1 MGQGIDNS
9 LPVMILVMGVFQY
22 SHEEQV
28 AGAIKRMKELFPGAE
43 LVFDATTSDG
53 LGYTNKY
60 VKKTG
65 NKFAAMYFAVDDA
78 HAFCERTETEYLEC
92 RPFFTD
98 ARRLPKKRVGLYT
111 RIAMR
116 VVDRDYKAKLIRLR
130 L

>member
-1 MGQGIDNS
+1 MGRGIDNS
-9 LPVMILVMGVFQY
+9 LPVMILVMGVFQC

-53 LGYTNKY
+53 LRYTNKY

-78 HAFCERTETEYLEC
+78 HAFCERFRSLRFSPPYEFRSSAAHSTEKIV
-92 RPFFTD
+92 P
-98 ARRLPKKRVGLYT
+98 
-111 RIAMR
+111 
-116 VVDRDYKAKLIRLR
+116 
-130 L
+130 